1 MKERR
6 GRGDE
11 IRMREGGRKGEE
23 KRGGHGREWR
33 RMVGRRMNEGEEK
46 GEEKEEEK
54 RSKREWRL
62 KIEDDKKRGVGG

>member
-33 RMVGRRMNEGEEK
+33 RMVGRRGM
-46 GEEKEEEK
+46 KE
-54 RSKREWRL
+54 RKRER
-62 KIEDDKKRGVGG
+62 KRKRRREANGSGD